1 MKQILLNSAKISI
14 NLKRNYLAS
23 IFLLA
28 FLIVNGQNGIIGE
41 GFGTNNWSTTDNF
54 LGGAGSSRIFTT
66 TPNGTG
72 NQYFRLVRNW
82 SDDFTQFGPYNCIDT
97 DWTYPGVVYGMSDC
111 GSGAFF
117 INCPNTTDN
126 YVFKTPNGDVS
137 KDLLY
142 FRVQGTIRSVAT
154 VTQSPLDTF
163 VTECHKTTVTA
174 TLDGALALGQE
185 VYLRYTKDNFVN
197 SVVVKLT
204 GSGTTYSAEI
214 PSSFNT
220 ALANVSYYV
229 FTSGTITPSGDAADF
244 YTINYNTNG
253 GLNYTYSVAAGG
265 ATTYVPD
272 DNFEQELITLGLDC
286 TLDNYVFTSNIS
298 DITDLDVSSLGITD
312 LTGIQGFSSL
322 YGLICEDNLLTSLD
336 VSALPNLRNL
346 SMLGNQLVNASDLK
360 AHPNLTYLD
369 CDDNLFTSLD
379 VSTLTN
385 LVDLYCSGNQLTSLD
400 VRGLANLQY
409 FECTNNPSLSCI
421 LVDDVAAAN
430 TATTT
435 ISPEN
440 YPSQPYYYAKDAT
453 ANYSYCDCDLTT
465 TWTAALGGS
474 WDNGAPTSATAAIIA
489 YDYSGAAN
497 INACSLTVNANA
509 NVTIPSGYNV
519 TLNAPLIVEPGSSF
533 TLSNNS
539 NLVQTNKKSINS
551 GTITVNRNSNA
562 LHRLD
567 FSLWSSPVTGAQ
579 TLAAFSPLTSQSPNR
594 FYTFS
599 PTANQYFEATFG
611 SPFDLGTG
619 YLIRMPNTDATPNYN
634 SGTATLIFPGFF
646 IGKPNN
652 GTISVTTVPNKF
664 NGIGNPYPSVID
676 ADLFKASNTDINTL
690 YFWRKTNNPLQ
701 GTSPTT
707 SYAVY
712 NIATATGTGV
722 APDGAATGEPTI
734 TPDKYIQV
742 GQGFVVE
749 TAQTSV
755 VFNNAMRVAN
765 NGNKFLKTKQIEK
778 SRIWLNLSNPSWPI
792 NQIALCYIDGASVS
806 LDETDSKYINDSP
819 IALTSNIN
827 DEEYSIQGRPTFDAT
842 DVVALNFKTNVAGD
856 YTIAIDH
863 VDGLFSGSQDV
874 YLADSKTGTETNLKT
889 SSYNFTVA
897 AGVDNARF
905 SLKYQKTLKVGA
917 PVFEDNS
924 VSVYNNNGAL
934 YVNSKSAA
942 ISNIKVFDV
951 QGRLLA
957 EQKNVKST
965 TATINNLR
973 ANHQVLI
980 VKIVSEDNKEVI
992 KKLLN

>member
-1 MKQILLNSAKISI
+1 MYATSTV
-14 NLKRNYLAS
+14 LK
-23 IFLLA
+23 
-28 FLIVNGQNGIIGE
+28 LIAAGP
-41 GFGTNNWSTTDNF
+41 TT
-54 LGGAGSSRIFTT
+54 
-66 TPNGTG
+66 
-72 NQYFRLVRNW
+72 Y
-82 SDDFTQFGPYNCIDT
+82 
-97 DWTYPGVVYGMSDC
+97 
-111 GSGAFF
+111 
-117 INCPNTTDN
+117 
-126 YVFKTPNGDVS
+126 
-137 KDLLY
+137 
-142 FRVQGTIRSVAT
+142 QGTI
-154 VTQSPLDTF
+154 
-163 VTECHKTTVTA
+163 
-174 TLDGALALGQE
+174 
-185 VYLRYTKDNFVN
+185 
-197 SVVVKLT
+197 
-204 GSGTTYSAEI
+204 
-214 PSSFNT
+214 PSSINT
-220 ALANVSYYV
+220 DAASVSYYV
-229 FTSGTITPSGDAADF
+229 FTSGTTTPSGADADL
-244 YTINYNTNG
+244 YTINLNNNG
-253 GLNYTYSVAAGG
+253 GSNYSYSVSNLG
-265 ATTYVPD
+265 TTAIPD
-272 DNFEQELITLGLDC
+272 PAFEQALIDLDLDC
-286 TLDNYVFTSNIS
+286 EIDGKVLTSNIS

-539 NLVQTNKKSINS
+539 NLVQTNKKSINL

-599 PTANQYFEATFG
+599 PTTNQYVEATFG

-827 DEEYSIQGRPTFDAT
+827 DEEYSIQGRPTFDDT

-889 SSYNFTVA
+889 SSYNFTA
-897 AGVDNARF
+897 AVGVDNARF